1 MQDTRI
7 VQKGNKVLR
16 IEAFQLRSYLKE
28 GFDEIDENGKILT
41 PSPVKS
47 VPYAE
52 VAALKEQYEKEIE
65 TLKTKLKKGAAK
77 SE

>member
-1 MQDTRI
+1 MQETRI

-16 IEAFQLRSYLKE
+16 IEAFQLQSYLKE

-41 PSPVKS
+41 PSPAKS

-52 VAALKEQYEKEIE
+52 VAALREQYEKEIE
-65 TLKTKLKKGAAK
+65 TLKNKLKKTLGKA
-77 SE
+77 E